1 MRVACCPS
9 WARASEAAMV
19 AFLVAA
25 TVVVTLL
32 IVAVVG
38 YVIDRSA

>member
-1 MRVACCPS
+1 MT
-9 WARASEAAMV
+9 V
-19 AFLVAA
+19 AFLVSA
-25 TVVVTLL
+25 TDIVSLL